1 MIRTRDLR
9 MSFDTGRGSRR
20 RTVDAVQGI
29 DLDVERGEIVGLL
42 GPNGAGK
49 TTTLRI
55 LSTLL
60 RPTSGT
66 VEVCGHDVRTAPREV
81 RRRLGY
87 VAQGGSTSR
96 RARCGDEA
104 TDRGMLYGLTRR
116 TSRERAHDLFDRLDL
131 GDLWERP
138 TGSLSGGQRRRL
150 EIATALVHRPELVV
164 LDEPTTGLDPQSRA
178 NLWDHIRDLRET
190 HGTTVLV
197 TTHYLDEADA
207 LSDRLVVVDHGS
219 VVADGTSDALKADL
233 DGDVLTVRLADPTE
247 AGRAALCLRAVLG
260 DPFAPTDDGVLT
272 GPLHAGSGGL
282 AVVVRELDRHGLAVA
297 GLDVRRPTLDDVF
310 LTLTGRSL
318 RDAAA

>member
-1 MIRTRDLR
+1 

-20 RTVDAVQGI
+20 RTVDAVRGI

-60 RPTSGT
+60 RPSSGT
-66 VEVCGHDVRTAPREV
+66 VEVCGHDARTAPREV

-116 TSRERAHDLFDRLDL
+116 TSRERARDLFERLEL

-233 DGDVLTVRLADPTE
+233 DGDVLTVRLADPAE
-247 AGRAALCLRAVLG
+247 AGRAALCLQAVLG
-260 DPFAPTDDGVLT
+260 DAYTPTGDGVLT

>member
-1 MIRTRDLR
+1 
-9 MSFDTGRGSRR
+9 MSFDSGRGRRR
-20 RTVDAVQGI
+20 RTVEAVRGI
-29 DLDVERGEIVGLL
+29 DLDIGRGEIVGLL

-60 RPTSGT
+60 RPTSGE
-66 VEVCGHDVRTAPREV
+66 VLVCGRDVRADPREV

-87 VAQGGSTSR
+87 VSQGGSTSR
-96 RARCGDEA
+96 RARAGDEA

-116 TSRERAHDLFDRLDL
+116 AARTRARDLFDRLDL
-131 GDLWERP
+131 GDLWDRP
-138 TGSLSGGQRRRL
+138 AGSLSGGQRRRL
-150 EIATALVHRPELVV
+150 EIATALVHDPELVV

-178 NLWDHIRDLRET
+178 NLWDHIRDLRASR
-190 HGTTVLV
+190 GATVLV

-219 VVADGTSDALKADL
+219 VVATGTSEDLKADL
-233 DGDVLTVRLADPTE
+233 DDDVLTVRLADPAD
-247 AGRAALCLRAVLG
+247 AGRAALCAGAATG
-260 DPFAPTDDGVLT
+260 DVFTPGDGVVT
-272 GPLHAGSGGL
+272 GPLRAGSGGL
-282 AVVVRELDRHGLAVA
+282 AVVVRELDRHDVAVA

-318 RDAAA
+318 RDAA

>member
-1 MIRTRDLR
+1 MIELRDLT
-9 MSFDTGRGSRR
+9 MSFDTGRGRR
-20 RTVDAVQGI
+20 NRRVDALKGI
-29 DLDVERGEIVGLL
+29 DLEVQRGEIVGLL

-60 RPTSGT
+60 RPTGG
-66 VEVCGHDVRTAPREV
+66 VARVCGHDVASDPREV

-104 TDRGMLYGLTRR
+104 VDRGMLYGLSRR
-116 TSRERAHDLFDRLDL
+116 TARARARTLFDQLDL
-131 GDLWERP
+131 GEHWDRRA
-138 TGSLSGGQRRRL
+138 GSLSGGQRRRL
-150 EIATALVHRPELVV
+150 EIATALVHEPELVV

-178 NLWDHIRDLRET
+178 NLWDHIRSLREERGAT
-190 HGTTVLV
+190 ILV

-207 LSDRLVVVDHGS
+207 LSDRLVVIDHGD
-219 VVADGTSDALKADL
+219 VVADATPSDLKSAL
-233 DGDVLTVRLADPTE
+233 DGDVLTVKLTSSEGAE
-247 AGRAALCLRAVLG
+247 RALLCLGAAIGETFIADG
-260 DPFAPTDDGVLT
+260 DTVT
-272 GPLHAGSGGL
+272 GPLRGGSGGL
-282 AVVVRELDRHGLAVA
+282 ALAVRTLDRNNIAVS

-318 RDAAA
+318 RDAA

>member
-1 MIRTRDLR
+1 
-9 MSFDTGRGSRR
+9 MSFATGRGRGR

-66 VEVCGHDVRTAPREV
+66 VEVCGHDVRTSPREV

-96 RARCGDEA
+96 RASCGDEI
-104 TDRGMLYGLTRR
+104 TDRGMLYGLSRR
-116 TSRERAHDLFDRLDL
+116 TSRERALDLFDRLDL
-131 GDLWERP
+131 GDLWARP
-138 TGSLSGGQRRRL
+138 AGSLSGGQRRRL
-150 EIATALVHRPELVV
+150 EIATALVHRPELIV

-178 NLWDHIRDLRET
+178 NLWDHIRGLRET
-190 HGTTVLV
+190 HGTTVVV

-219 VVADGTSDALKADL
+219 VVADGTSEDLKAEL

-260 DPFAPTDDGVLT
+260 EDFTPTGGGVLT

-282 AVVVRELDRHGLAVA
+282 AAVVRELDRHGLPVS

-310 LTLTGRSL
+310 LALTGRSL